1 MECVRGRSCPPAPE
15 PDGGG
20 TQRGGAVAKRIER
33 IDPTWPSW
41 SEEDHPVSELAAP
54 VQGAL
59 SPFGELSFP
68 LPPDELSYEH
78 PHTEINR
85 SDS

>member
-1 MECVRGRSCPPAPE
+1 
-15 PDGGG
+15 
-20 TQRGGAVAKRIER
+20 VAKRTDR

-59 SPFGELSFP
+59 SPFGEMIFP
-68 LPPDELSYEH
+68 LPVDQLLYEH

-85 SDS
+85 GDIQ